1 MQIAEEVFK
10 MKKNKSRWEREK
22 KYIEEILLG
31 DAGKASRRVACKRA
45 LVLNGNT
52 ICKKLLT
59 RQLGGRKE

>member
-1 MQIAEEVFK
+1 
-10 MKKNKSRWEREK
+10 MKKYKCRWEREK

-31 DAGKASRRVACKRA
+31 DAGKASRKVTCKRA

-59 RQLGGRKE
+59 RQLGGRW